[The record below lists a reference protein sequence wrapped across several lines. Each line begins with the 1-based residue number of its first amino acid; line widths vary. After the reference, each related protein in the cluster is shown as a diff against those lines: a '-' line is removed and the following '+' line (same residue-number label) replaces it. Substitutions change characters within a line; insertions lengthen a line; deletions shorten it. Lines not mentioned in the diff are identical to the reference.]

1 MCASCPEPRLR
12 ALAVNANLLT
22 GRANRMTE
30 ATSLASWT
38 RALRKQL
45 DALNLDSDALCREAG
60 LDPQWMDDPNAR
72 YPLSATTRLWHLAVQ
87 ASGDPAIG
95 LRVSRFVSPTTFHA
109 LGYALVASGSLRE
122 VFERIVRY
130 HQVVSDALELALTR
144 EPDRYRFFL
153 KVPEG
158 SPPPALEAIDAFAAI
173 YVRTCRNRLGRDYAP
188 LAVHLRRPAPVD
200 PSQWHKVFRCP
211 VHFAATDDC
220 LEFGL
225 HDFDSHLD
233 DTNPELDEHHQ
244 TVLKRTLLQLRPLT
258 WERKVRGVIEAQLPE
273 GEPSAERV
281 AQALHLSLRSLQR
294 HLADEGT
301 RFDTLLNEC
310 RENLALLHLRDLECS
325 LSEISCLLGF
335 VDASSFSRA
344 FKRWTGM
351 TPGQFRDGLR

>member
-1 MCASCPEPRLR
+1 MNEP
-12 ALAVNANLLT
+12 
-22 GRANRMTE
+22 
-30 ATSLASWT
+30 TSLASWT

-45 DALNLDSDALCREAG
+45 DALGLDSEALCREAG

-72 YPLSATTRLWHLAVQ
+72 YPLSATTRLWALAVQ
-87 ASGDPAIG
+87 ASGDPALG

-130 HQVVSDALELALTR
+130 HPVVSDALELQLTR
-144 EPDRYRFFL
+144 TEDCYRFNL
-153 KVPEG
+153 KVPAG
-158 SPPPALEAIDAFAAI
+158 CPTPAYEAIDAFAAI

-188 LAVHLRRPAPVD
+188 LAVYLRRPEPAD
-200 PSQWHKVFRCP
+200 PSPWHKVFRSA
-211 VHFAATDDC
+211 VWFAQDQDC

-233 DTNPELDEHHQ
+233 DANPELAEHNE
-244 TVLKRTLLQLRPLT
+244 TVLKRTMAQLQPLT
-258 WERKVRGVIEAQLPE
+258 WERKVREAIEAQLPE
-273 GEPSAERV
+273 GEPSAERI

-294 HLADEGT
+294 HLADEGC

-310 RENLALLHLRDLECS
+310 RENLALLHLRDPQCS
-325 LSEISCLLGF
+325 LGEISYLLGF
-335 VDASSFSRA
+335 ADASSFSRA